1 MYAIS
6 NAAMEEEIRSRG
18 EECASKDTKMTLA
31 RQLCKLR
38 RRDFKKNKPQAPA
51 PIMEIA
57 DALARAIVSPM
68 IKLDIDDSATGSDGD
83 GEGRAEEFDEA
94 VPHDTEGGASEEDS
108 DAMEE
113 EEEDDEERAASPPPA
128 SPPAAAPPPVDA
140 DTDDSE
146 QSEAEQPGDSF
157 DNETDSILRDVGD
170 W

>member
-68 IKLDIDDSATGSDGD
+68 IKLDIDDSATSSDGD

-113 EEEDDEERAASPPPA
+113 EEDDEERA

-140 DTDDSE
+140 DTDSKASPSYE
-146 QSEAEQPGDSF
+146 KAEDKGQ
-157 DNETDSILRDVGD
+157 NL
-170 W
+170 

>member
-57 DALARAIVSPM
+57 DALARAFVSPM
-68 IKLDIDDSATGSDGD
+68 IKLDIGDSATSSDGD

-94 VPHDTEGGASEEDS
+94 VPHDTEGGASEEDP
-108 DAMEE
+108 DAME
-113 EEEDDEERAASPPPA
+113 EEEDDEERA

-157 DNETDSILRDVGD
+157 DNETDSMLRDLTDD